1 MISRRAAL
9 SSTIALLYAAG
20 ARAQSSVFET
30 LLQQALSQPEAME
43 KALALREGP
52 EIEFDAVATRAVAPR
67 YKPSNVRVSDDTVR
81 MIIATEV
88 SSQARYDQ
96 RYQSPLWPGGR
107 SGVTIG
113 IGYDVGYATADWI
126 KEDWAGII
134 PDVDLTQLQKA
145 CKVTGTSA
153 EALIKS
159 LASIRVPWDAAYK
172 QFATTALPRWTA
184 ETIGNVPN
192 AEKLP
197 PDCLGALVSI
207 DYNRGP
213 AWKLLDDRHKE
224 MRAIR
229 LHMVN
234 EDQVLIPAEIRSMA
248 RLWANEP
255 GMAGL
260 VIRRNL
266 EAALFEKG
274 LKST

>member
-1 MISRRAAL
+1 
-9 SSTIALLYAAG
+9 
-20 ARAQSSVFET
+20 
-30 LLQQALSQPEAME
+30 
-43 KALALREGP
+43 
-52 EIEFDAVATRAVAPR
+52 
-67 YKPSNVRVSDDTVR
+67 

-113 IGYDVGYATADWI
+113 IGYDVGYATADWV

-134 PDVDLTQLQKA
+134 PDADLAQLQKA
-145 CKVTGTSA
+145 CKVTGTLA
-153 EALIKS
+153 EALTKS

-172 QFATTALPRWTA
+172 QFASTALRRWTA
-184 ETIGNVPN
+184 ETIGNIPN

-234 EDQVLIPAEIRSMA
+234 EEYALIPTEIRSMA